1 MRDLVNKMTN
11 VREAALDVIEKINKN
26 QAYSNLLLNETI
38 KKHQLSRKDTGL
50 LTEIVYGTIQRKKT
64 LDFYLDDFLTNRKR
78 MQNWV
83 ISLLQLSLYQ
93 MVYLDR
99 VPDRAIIHEAVEIAK
114 KRGHKGVSGM
124 VNGVLRNTQRK
135 GLRNPEDIED
145 VAERISISKSH
156 PLWLVQRWIDQL
168 GVEATEAMCD
178 ENLLAPYVTA
188 RVNKIRTSVD
198 QVIKDLE
205 SEGVEA
211 VAGTLSEDAIK
222 IIQGKLFDTE
232 VYKRGDLT
240 IQDESSMLV
249 ARALGIEPG
258 QKVLDACAAPGGK
271 STHIAERLNGSG
283 HVNSLDLHAH
293 KVKLIKKQAQRLN
306 LRAIEAEMLDSR
318 NVAERFKAK
327 SFDRILVDAPCTG
340 FGVLRRKPDI
350 KWSKQEEDIN
360 RITSVQK
367 GILDAQASL
376 LKPGGK
382 LVYST
387 CTIEEA
393 ENQEV
398 VKQFLSDHPEFKL
411 DVTLSNRLPDKLET
425 YCEGGQVQL
434 LPHYF
439 GTDGFYIA
447 CLVKE

>member
-1 MRDLVNKMTN
+1 MAN

-38 KKHQLSRKDTGL
+38 KKHQLSRKDIGL

-135 GLRNPEDIED
+135 GLRNPEEIED
-145 VAERISISKSH
+145 VAERISVAKSH

-188 RVNKIRTSVD
+188 RVNKMRTSVD

-222 IIQGKLFDTE
+222 VIHGKLFETE
-232 VYKRGDLT
+232 AYKRGDLT
-240 IQDESSMLV
+240 VQDESSMLV
-249 ARALGIEPG
+249 ARALDVEPG
-258 QKVLDACAAPGGK
+258 QLVLDACAAPGGK
-271 STHIAERLNGSG
+271 TTHIAERLNGKG
-283 HVNSLDLHAH
+283 HVNALDLHAH

-306 LRAIEAEMLDSR
+306 LRAIEAEALDSR

-360 RITSVQK
+360 RIISVQK
-367 GILDAQASL
+367 GILEAQATL

-398 VKQFLSDHPEFKL
+398 VKQFLTDHPEFKL
-411 DVTLSNRLPDKLET
+411 DVTLSNRLPDKLEG
-425 YCEGGQVQL
+425 YFEDGQVQL